1 MSPAIIASSRSRT
14 AGGSKHQVK
23 LSIEKPQLPR
33 RDDLERGTSWDDAE
47 NVTNRTVKA
56 PPKNGTKRGTRRHW
70 PAAIGTTW
78 HKNDHYILVVG
89 GRSLTSVKGISRTK
103 PAAMSRLVVL
113 PR

>member
-1 MSPAIIASSRSRT
+1 MPAIRHPSAERPRESGIPLAHDH
-14 AGGSKHQVK
+14 GECHQSDGK
-23 LSIEKPQLPR
+23 S
-33 RDDLERGTSWDDAE
+33 A
-47 NVTNRTVKA
+47 A
-56 PPKNGTKRGTRRHW
+56 KNGTKRGTRRHW

-89 GRSLTSVKGISRTK
+89 GRSLTSVKGIGRTK